1 MTIGPV
7 TAIRLDPPALDV
19 GGDAFLV
26 AAPGLLGG
34 LTVGDHVAVTWEEE
48 GLARRAVLI
57 APRWLPG
64 SLRLDKPP
72 PSRSR
77 ARAKK
82 QIHTVRVYQTR
93 CAACGQRLANA
104 CGVLFQGDQL
114 VHAACWR
121 DGAEPER
128 VLAPG
133 QVTDS
138 EMEALDALDDLM
150 DTIPEDEEARDT

>member
-26 AAPGLLGG
+26 AAPSLPGG

-48 GLARRAVLI
+48 GPARRAVLI
-57 APRWLPG
+57 APRGLPG

-82 QIHTVRVYQTR
+82 RIDAVYVYQTR
-93 CAACGQRLANA
+93 CAACGQRLASA
-104 CGVLFQGDQL
+104 RGVLFQGDQL

-121 DGAEPER
+121 DDPKPFDGPPAAE
-128 VLAPG
+128 
-133 QVTDS
+133 
-138 EMEALDALDDLM
+138 
-150 DTIPEDEEARDT
+150 